1 MPKYIDINDWFI
13 SWLKALTIEWYF
25 IIDKLFMPENSI
37 YKLMFW
43 NESDKKTERSQIII
57 FLLKVLH

>member
-1 MPKYIDINDWFI
+1 MPK
-13 SWLKALTIEWYF
+13 
-25 IIDKLFMPENSI
+25 NSI